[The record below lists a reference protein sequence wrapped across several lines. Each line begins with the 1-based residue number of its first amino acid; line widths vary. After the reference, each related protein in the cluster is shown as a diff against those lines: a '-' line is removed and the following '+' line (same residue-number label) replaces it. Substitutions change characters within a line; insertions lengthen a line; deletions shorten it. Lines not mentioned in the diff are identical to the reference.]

1 MQIGRK
7 LKVHVDNCTLVDLIQ
22 DKVSRS
28 EVIVTHN
35 APFDI
40 RCLELIEVNFLGK
53 RIFDAATQLLFMK
66 LKRLPNY
73 R

>member
-1 MQIGRK
+1 MLTIT
-7 LKVHVDNCTLVDLIQ
+7 HLIQ

-28 EVIVTHN
+28 EVVVTHN
-35 APFDI
+35 ALFDI

-53 RIFDAATQLLFMK
+53 RIFDTATQLLFMK
-66 LKRLPNY
+66 LKRLPLI